1 MDVLGSCRFLFVLF
15 WVPFLSVLLSGG
27 TILNSATGNNFY
39 HMVEKITNNVFEMLA
54 LYRADYSASMHIRA
68 MAKLIGTS
76 HVTLLPYLK
85 HLEKLKI
92 LNSEKAGRN
101 KQYTL
106 NSDNILTKHYL
117 ITTEELATISY
128 LDKNFLIKKLAEHLS
143 NIDIS
148 NPLILFGSYAKGYA
162 TEESDIDLFSI
173 GKLTENQHTH
183 TKKFEAT
190 FGKKI
195 NIKTVSTE
203 NFNAGLRT
211 GDILIKEVVANHIVI
226 SNPDPFVTMLWRQ
239 YVER

>member
-1 MDVLGSCRFLFVLF
+1 
-15 WVPFLSVLLSGG
+15 
-27 TILNSATGNNFY
+27 
-39 HMVEKITNNVFEMLA
+39 MVEKITNNIFEIMSFYLI
-54 LYRADYSASMHIRA
+54 DYSASIHIRA
-68 MAKLIGTS
+68 MAKRIGTS
-76 HVTLLPYLK
+76 HVALLPHLK
-85 HLEKLKI
+85 RLEELKI

-106 NSDNILTKHYL
+106 NKDNILTKHYL
-117 ITTEELATISY
+117 IATEELVTIGY
-128 LDKNFLIKKLAEHLS
+128 LEKTFLIKKLAEHLN
-143 NIDIS
+143 NIDTS

-173 GKLTENQHTH
+173 GKLTEDQQNNI
-183 TKKFEAT
+183 KNFEST

-195 NIKTVSTE
+195 NLKITSPE
-203 NFNAGLRT
+203 NFNTGLRT